1 MDEIIAMD
9 PYAIEALNKAVESG
23 ERCEVHRFARLTGT
37 AEQVVRRAWK
47 DGRLP
52 CAPGERI
59 PMREGLVALISLDG
73 LRRGRP
79 IPQFLRDAETRARD
93 LLGLPPRDEAPQ
105 PEAAS
110 ELSQW
115 RLKYLMTQTAL
126 KKLTAEAKQRENEIA
141 KGSLVTRAE
150 VELDAAECA
159 TNVIGVLSRLPERV
173 AGMCVGCTADEIAK
187 ILRKEIKLAVDA
199 IQASAFTGDWGGLK
213 L

>member
-1 MDEIIAMD
+1 MDEIIGLD
-9 PYAIEALNKAVESG
+9 PKAIAALNDAVESG
-23 ERCEVHRFARLTGT
+23 EPCEVNRFARLTGT

-52 CAPGERI
+52 CSPGERI
-59 PMREGLVALISLDG
+59 PIREGLVALVSLDG
-73 LRRGRP
+73 LRKSRVVP
-79 IPQFLRDAETRARD
+79 PFIKDAEARARE
-93 LLGLPPRDEAPQ
+93 LLGLPPREDPVPAES
-105 PEAAS
+105 S

-115 RLKYLMTQTAL
+115 RLKCLIAQTAL
-126 KKLTAEAKQRENEIA
+126 KKLTAEAKQRENDIA
-141 KGSLVTRAE
+141 KGLLVTRAE

-159 TNVIGVLSRLPERV
+159 TNVIGVLARLPERV
-173 AGMCVGCTADEIAK
+173 AGMCAGCTADEIAK